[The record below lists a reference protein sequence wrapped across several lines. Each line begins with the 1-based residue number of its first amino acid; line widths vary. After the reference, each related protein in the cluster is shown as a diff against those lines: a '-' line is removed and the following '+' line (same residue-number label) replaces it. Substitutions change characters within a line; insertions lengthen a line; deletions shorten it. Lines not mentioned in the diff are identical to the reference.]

1 MGKKHNIKLGPH
13 KMSVIRRGGYASTY
27 AKEEEEQLRKQKR
40 MMQQKR
46 AEV

>member
-1 MGKKHNIKLGPH
+1 MGKKHGLKLGPH

-27 AKEEEEQLRKQKR
+27 AKEEAEELRKQKR
-40 MMQQKR
+40 AVQQQR